1 LNIRK
6 SLVLKR
12 SLWSLYFAFL
22 LFLQVSELIQNPVR
36 LTMIDTMV
44 SLPALVGLLMH
55 AWGRAAAAPQLWRAY
70 FFVFLTW
77 SLYRNIVL
85 EWASELLM
93 AIGVSFSILQVFI
106 YVLLFCPL
114 YYALFKTAFSRNAA
128 AGQ

>member
-1 LNIRK
+1 
-6 SLVLKR
+6 VVKR
-12 SLWSLYFAFL
+12 LLWSLYFVFL
-22 LFLQVSELIQNPVR
+22 VFLQVWELVQNPVR

-44 SLPALVGLLMH
+44 SLPALAGLLMH

-77 SLYRNIVL
+77 SLYKNIVL
-85 EWASELLM
+85 AWAAELLK
-93 AIGVSFSILQVFI
+93 AIGVSFSILQVFMYI
-106 YVLLFCPL
+106 LLFCPL